1 MLIFLQ
7 IRKLVML
14 PLRYLDFLLK
24 FHLVIRY
31 ARINFLCLLIIVGH
45 ERLEDF
51 LLITLQMDSLV
62 FAAAMIIRVPV

>member
-1 MLIFLQ
+1 M
-7 IRKLVML
+7 
-14 PLRYLDFLLK
+14 
-24 FHLVIRY
+24 IRY